1 MSLPYL
7 AVVAIAL
14 IGPDGR
20 VLLQQRAP
28 GRSMAGLWEFPG
40 GKIEPGE
47 TPEQALVREVEEE
60 LGVLLDP
67 VKLEALSFA
76 SEPLGD
82 RHLLLLLYW
91 TRSWSGKPQALDA
104 SAVRW
109 VRVDEMRNLTMP
121 PADVPLVDAL
131 ARLVAERVGE

>member
-7 AVVAIAL
+7 AVVAVAL
-14 IGPDGR
+14 IAPDGR

-40 GKIEPGE
+40 GKIESGE

-67 VKLEALSFA
+67 AKLQALSFA

-82 RHLLLLLYW
+82 RHLLLLLYG
-91 TRSWSGKPQALDA
+91 TRSWSGEPQALDA
-104 SAVRW
+104 SAIRW
-109 VRVDEMRNLTMP
+109 ARVDEMRSLPMP

-131 ARLVAERVGE
+131 ARLVAEGVRE